1 MFNLCY
7 LSKLGLFYG
16 RMRKLVNVPKD
27 ISLTLKE
34 VFLRSIKQF
43 FNISGKTYDTR
54 YLNRRQWLKT
64 PQITISKKV
73 TLKASQIR
81 LEKEL

>member
-7 LSKLGLFYG
+7 LSKLELFYG

-54 YLNRRQWLKT
+54 YLNRRQWLKQT
-64 PQITISKKV
+64 KKHP
-73 TLKASQIR
+73 K
-81 LEKEL
+81 